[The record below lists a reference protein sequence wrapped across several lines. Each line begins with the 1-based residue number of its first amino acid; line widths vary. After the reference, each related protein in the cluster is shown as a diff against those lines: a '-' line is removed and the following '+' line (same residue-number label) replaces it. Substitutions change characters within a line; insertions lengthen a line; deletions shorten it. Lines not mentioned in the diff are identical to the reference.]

1 MKSAPTI
8 AFDYRPSRWIAV
20 AAIAVFV
27 VALAAPWLANL
38 PLVVQVGVS
47 LVVAVHGVV
56 ALRRFLAAPFGR
68 VACRA
73 SGWTLVDGLQ
83 IEHAATLRSHMAIGA
98 WIVLDFRLDRRRRFR
113 AVIGPD
119 NLDSDT
125 RRRLILLLSR
135 AEIAHAG

>member
-8 AFDYRPSRWIAV
+8 AFDYRLSRWVAI
-20 AAIAVFV
+20 AAIVILIA
-27 VALAAPWLANL
+27 ALIALWLTNL

-47 LVVAVHGVV
+47 LVVAANGVV
-56 ALRRFLAAPFGR
+56 ALRRYLAAPFGR
-68 VACRA
+68 IACRA
-73 SGWTLVDGLQ
+73 SGWTLVDALQ
-83 IEHAATLRSHMAIGA
+83 VEHAATLASHMAVGA
-98 WIVLDFRLDRRRRFR
+98 WIVLTFRLDRRRRFR

-119 NLDSDT
+119 NLDTDT